1 MKRLKLIVSDFHLG
15 IGHRRRDGSINVFED
30 FFHDREF
37 IDFLQHFG
45 SGAHEH
51 SEVELILNGDFFN
64 LLQVDDEEID
74 PEVVT
79 ELVALRRMK
88 AIMDGHKA
96 TMNAL
101 KHFQSLEHKSLT
113 FVMGNHDPGILFPS
127 VQDLIVKYTG
137 SKTRFFLEAYEFDGV
152 YIEHGNQ
159 YEPANRFDRKKY
171 FLTEG
176 LPQPILNQP
185 WGSHFYIHVI
195 NRIKMKKPHFD
206 KVLPFWTYLKWIIL
220 YDFRFGIRT
229 IATMIRYFFR
239 TRFIRDPRRSTSF
252 GDTFRILFGTH
263 RTTPVSPDLDEAAES
278 ILMTRDDIHTVIFG
292 HNHRS
297 VFRQFGEGKE
307 YVNTGTWN
315 QMTHLEI
322 DRLGSQLYCTFAMI
336 EYIEGRARA
345 SLKLWRGKKKLSV
358 ETDVA

>member
-1 MKRLKLIVSDFHLG
+1 MKRVKLVVSDFHLG
-15 IGHRRRDGSINVFED
+15 VGHRKRDGSINLLED

-37 IDFLQHFG
+37 IEFLQYFA
-45 SGAHEH
+45 SGVFENA
-51 SEVELILNGDFFN
+51 EVELILNGDFFN
-64 LLQVDDEEID
+64 LLQVDYDEVD

-88 AIMDGHKA
+88 AIMEGHRA

-101 KHFQSLEHKSLT
+101 KHFQSLENKSLT

-127 VQDLIVKYTG
+127 VQNLIVKFTG
-137 SKTRFFLEAYEFDGV
+137 PKTRFYLEAYEFDGV
-152 YIEHGNQ
+152 YVEHGNQ
-159 YEPANRFDRKKY
+159 YEAANRFDRKKY

-195 NRIKMKKPHFD
+195 NKIKRNKPHFD
-206 KVLPFWTYLKWIIL
+206 KVLPFWTYLKWMVL
-220 YDFRFGIRT
+220 YDLRFGLKT
-229 IATMIRYFFR
+229 MASMIRFFFR
-239 TRFIRDPRRSTSF
+239 TRFDRDPRRSSSF
-252 GDTFRILFGTH
+252 RETFRILFGTH
-263 RTTPVSPDLDEAAES
+263 RTTPVSPDLDDAAEK
-278 ILMTRDDIHTVIFG
+278 ILMTRDDIHTVILG
-292 HNHRS
+292 HNHRP

-322 DRLGSQLYCTFAMI
+322 DRLGSQLYCTFAFV
-336 EYIEGRARA
+336 EYIDSRPRA
-345 SLKLWRGKKKLSV
+345 SLKIWKGRRKSYV